1 MNTAFYAL
9 FVKRRLGCLRI
20 LAIVN
25 NATRD
30 MGVKISLRL
39 TDFNFFRYVCWNRI
53 ARSYGSSVFNFEEI
67 LTPSYSTMTLPCYI
81 PINSA

>member
-1 MNTAFYAL
+1 MHTAFYAL
-9 FVKRRLGCLRI
+9 FVKRHLGCLRI
-20 LAIVN
+20 LVIEN

-30 MGVKISLRL
+30 MGVKISLQHS
-39 TDFNFFRYVCWNRI
+39 DFNFFRNVYWNGI

-67 LTPSYSTMTLPCYI
+67 LTPNYSTMTLPCYI